1 MTDINVGAIVEI
13 LNDKTDRDLHNVN
26 TGGGADAVV
35 EYQNPTAEN
44 NYTWYRKYASGW
56 VEQGGKTSN
65 FTNTSGGTSDNKTV
79 ILPVVMADTN
89 YSIMI
94 TRAGFGSGWSYRE
107 LIAYE
112 TNKTTSSFVIG
123 EWNNVEVSGTT
134 CYAEWQVFGLAS

>member
-56 VEQGGKTSN
+56 VEQGGFISMYAN
-65 FTNTSGGTSDNKTV
+65 NTIINLFKQ
-79 ILPVVMADTN
+79 MRDTN
-89 YSIMI
+89 YLAFCSVGG
-94 TRAGFGSGWSYRE
+94 TDYRE
-107 LIAYE
+107 SIPSVHS
-112 TNKTTSSFVIG
+112 KTTTTFKITHNAG
-123 EWNNVEVSGTT
+123 LNNEFGIYWEVKG
-134 CYAEWQVFGLAS
+134 YIQE

>member
-26 TGGGADAVV
+26 TGDGADAVV

-65 FTNTSGGTSDNKTV
+65 FTNTSAGTNDNKTV
-79 ILPVVMADTN
+79 ILPVVMADAN
-89 YSIMI
+89 YSVMI
-94 TRAGFGSGWSYRE
+94 TRAGSGSGWSYRE
-107 LIAYE
+107 LLAYD
-112 TNKTTSSFVIG
+112 TSKTTSRFVIG
-123 EWNNVEVSGTT
+123 EWTNAETAGTT
-134 CYAEWQVFGLAS
+134 CYAIWQVFGLAS